1 MKNEKG
7 RYRSCQYP
15 LESPVDRRIHC
26 LQATH
31 VYLHLAL
38 SRNAS
43 SALLVVATLPLAKAT
58 RLCPSR
64 ELVRQSSSHS
74 AHREELC
81 VCVWVCVWVCGCVCI
96 CVGVGVMW
104 DSDAE
109 GKQPM
114 VRSHFLS
121 SSIAK
126 SG

>member
-43 SALLVVATLPLAKAT
+43 SALLVVATLPLAEAT

-64 ELVRQSSSHS
+64 ELARQSSSHS

-81 VCVWVCVWVCGCVCI
+81 VCMCVCGCVGV
-96 CVGVGVMW
+96 CVYVWVW
-104 DSDAE
+104 
-109 GKQPM
+109 
-114 VRSHFLS
+114 V
-121 SSIAK
+121 
-126 SG
+126 